1 MQVTNRNERMVI
13 IYGTITEYMGTAYT
27 GLGTAHK
34 YDTLI
39 ATAEKTIFLKA
50 PPTNALSGLLDE
62 AATYFIK
69 RGFDVDRFNNPADP
83 DRTDAV
89 FVNEFKLFIIQS
101 SHPVALE
108 PTELGGRHAV
118 ISFYD
123 VFDKEKLRTQATEL
137 EAISQESQKTLFK
150 MLRAMNDAKMIHEE
164 KEHVNI
170 ERMMWPQHEQL
181 ILSLKTEL
189 FGTMKLHKKSTVSH
203 RIAGSLAPGGAR
215 DFIPS
220 ITSRTK
226 RRMLMKGLSG
236 TGKSTMLKTLGKE
249 AESRGID
256 VLYGWCG
263 LDPASVD
270 LVLFPELSVCIFD
283 ATLPHAYDPEG
294 PRDEILDLLSMCIED
309 EKAEERIQEID
320 SRYKE
325 KIMDGTGYML
335 AFAQAESRLRDV
347 MDKAIIRKSFDEK
360 SQELM
365 EMIER

>member
-1 MQVTNRNERMVI
+1 MVI

-27 GLGTAHK
+27 GLGIAHK

-50 PPTNALSGLLDE
+50 PPTNAISGLLDE
-62 AATYFIK
+62 AAAYFIK
-69 RGFDVDRFNNPADP
+69 RGCDVDRFNNPADP
-83 DRTDAV
+83 DRTDAIYI
-89 FVNEFKLFIIQS
+89 NEFKLFIIQS
-101 SHPVALE
+101 SHPVAIE
-108 PTELGGRHAV
+108 PAELGGRHAI

-123 VFDKEKLRTQATEL
+123 AFDEQKLNAQATEL
-137 EAISQESQKTLFK
+137 RSITDAADKMQLK
-150 MLRAMNDAKMIHEE
+150 MLRTMSEAKTIHEE
-164 KEHVNI
+164 KEQVNI
-170 ERMMWPQHEQL
+170 DRMMWHEHEQL
-181 ILSLKTEL
+181 IVSLKSEL
-189 FGTMKLHKKSTVSH
+189 FGMMKLHKTSTVSH

-215 DFIPS
+215 DFLPS
-220 ITSRTK
+220 ITSRMK

-263 LDPASVD
+263 LDPTSVD

-283 ATLPHAYDPEG
+283 ASLPHAYDPEG
-294 PRDEILDLLSMCIED
+294 PRDEVLDLVSMCTADLEADGRIE
-309 EKAEERIQEID
+309 EID

-335 AFAQAESRLRDV
+335 AFAQAESRLREV
-347 MDKAIIRKSFDEK
+347 MDQAMMRKPFDEK
-360 SQELM
+360 AVKLM